1 MAQEEVR
8 ELDWDEEIDD
18 GTEYENVVFPEGDY
32 DFTVKTFKRDKAKES
47 GNNMAV
53 LELEVTD
60 GKKKAIVKDWIV
72 LTTNMKWKIANF
84 FRSVGLKKHGENI
97 KMKWKESIGTTGRCT
112 LSVDTRTS
120 KNGNDYEVN
129 QIKSYLDPVE
139 DIDDIEW

>member
-32 DFTVKTFKRDKAKES
+32 DFTVKNFKRDRAKES